1 MNSEENQV
9 PEANKRDLQS
19 AETIE
24 TLEDVELLSEADP
37 RANSAD
43 LSDIWWDDDRTPIDI
58 DVESEVWEVKPEARE
73 TKDKEELIEEINTP
87 QINLE
92 PEDVTSSGYY
102 TEQESIE
109 EINTPQTAPDP
120 EIIISSDDL
129 NLTEEKLNEEINT
142 PQTAPDLEI
151 TISSD
156 TAERE
161 LNEEISTPQTA
172 PEPETITS
180 SNDPVVEEM
189 PETLETEDNN
199 SLEAWDSLKTVGT
212 PQEKSIELDLNPP
225 IESEPELFTDR
236 WLDEPK
242 IVDFESNT
250 SNIDSPEVL
259 TGSIAELERKKARL
273 QAEIKDIQLQK
284 EQLLLEQTKDT
295 RETIGKMVEEGMKE
309 LKERKNILQ
318 IDIEKLERR
327 RERIDR
333 EMRTN
338 FAGVSQ
344 DLAVRVQGFKEY
356 LVGSLQDLA
365 ISAEQLELSRGETVA
380 PPEKR
385 ERRDRRDSRDRMP
398 QAEAQPLQPQFTE
411 QAFDRQTKAIRQ
423 LLDRYR
429 TRPDYYGAPW
439 QLRRTFEPIHA
450 EKVQKWFFERGGRG
464 AIESMNSRLQNI
476 LVASAIISI
485 LHELYGDRAR
495 TLVLIDTPEKLGEWR
510 RGLQDCL
517 GISRSDFGTD
527 RGIVLFDSAEVLVQ
541 RADRSIQDKLMPL
554 IIIDETEELV
564 NLALLKFPLLL
575 AFTSQPKPSTPSY
588 LY

>member
-43 LSDIWWDDDRTPIDI
+43 LSDIWWDDDRTPID
-58 DVESEVWEVKPEARE
+58 VESEVWEVKPEARE
-73 TKDKEELIEEINTP
+73 TKDKEELR
-87 QINLE
+87 
-92 PEDVTSSGYY
+92 
-102 TEQESIE
+102 
-109 EINTPQTAPDP
+109 
-120 EIIISSDDL
+120 
-129 NLTEEKLNEEINT
+129 K
-142 PQTAPDLEI
+142 
-151 TISSD
+151 
-156 TAERE
+156 
-161 LNEEISTPQTA
+161 EISTPQTT
-172 PEPETITS
+172 PEPEIIIS
-180 SNDPVVEEM
+180 SNDPVVEKM
-189 PETLETEDNN
+189 PETLEAEDNN

-212 PQEKSIELDLNPP
+212 PQEKPIELNLNPP
-225 IESEPELFTDR
+225 TESETELFIDR

-242 IVDFESNT
+242 TPNFDSNPAT
-250 SNIDSPEVL
+250 NDSPEVL

-284 EQLLLEQTKDT
+284 EQLLLEQAKDV
-295 RETIGKMVEEGMKE
+295 RETMSKMVEEGMKE

-365 ISAEQLELSRGETVA
+365 IAAEQLELSRGETVA

-575 AFTSQPKPSTPSY
+575 AFTSQPKLNTPSY